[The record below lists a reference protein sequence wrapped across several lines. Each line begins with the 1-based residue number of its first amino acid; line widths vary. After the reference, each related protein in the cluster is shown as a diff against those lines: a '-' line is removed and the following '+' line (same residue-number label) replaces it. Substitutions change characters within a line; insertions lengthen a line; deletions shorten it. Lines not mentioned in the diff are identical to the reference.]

1 MSTALAA
8 VAGIDVPVP
17 PGAELG
23 RIMSLAE
30 FSATP
35 CDNAD
40 MGGCCLTMVGNF
52 ISNPFTY
59 EMKTHALDEASR
71 GKSKYFITIRDA
83 RLPGAI
89 AFCPSRT
96 RWH

>member
-23 RIMSLAE
+23 RTMSLAE
-30 FSATP
+30 FSTTP

-40 MGGCCLTMVGNF
+40 VGGCCFMTVGNF

-59 EMKTHALDEASR
+59 EMKTHELDEASR
-71 GKSKYFITIRDA
+71 GKSKHFIQ
-83 RLPGAI
+83 
-89 AFCPSRT
+89 
-96 RWH
+96 